1 MVRARLIGYFSAV
14 LFFSCTTKEEPLN
27 RIFLGGQIINPSS
40 RTVTLYQGNT
50 VVETFQL
57 DDQLR
62 FKKKYDSLASG
73 IFKLEHLPEYQ
84 TLLLEKGDSL
94 WVRINAATFDES
106 IVYSGSG
113 ASKNN
118 FLMELFLRQEKE
130 NQYLSTKYSSNKE
143 TFSRLL
149 DSLLIE
155 KKISG

>member
-62 FKKKYDSLASG
+62 FKKNTIL
-73 IFKLEHLPEYQ
+73 
-84 TLLLEKGDSL
+84 
-94 WVRINAATFDES
+94 
-106 IVYSGSG
+106 
-113 ASKNN
+113 
-118 FLMELFLRQEKE
+118 
-130 NQYLSTKYSSNKE
+130 
-143 TFSRLL
+143 
-149 DSLLIE
+149 
-155 KKISG
+155 